1 MTTFQEAQPSG
12 PLTLL
17 CHLPLLVVRSQ
28 ERGRRERREPGMRL
42 GPGRPGAEAGR
53 GACPESPS
61 QGSPARA
68 GAGRSEP
75 SDTNLIAL

>member
-1 MTTFQEAQPSG
+1 
-12 PLTLL
+12 
-17 CHLPLLVVRSQ
+17 
-28 ERGRRERREPGMRL
+28 MRL

-75 SDTNLIAL
+75 SDTNLMPSEQWQALGGLSIGSTEPHAVGLPGSQGCRALSHQGAAC